1 MSCHN
6 KVYCDGYPERC
17 EECSHNTGQ
26 KASYTVNNINIQ
38 VSGGWVVQL
47 LLLSVVVTLLIPS
60 FSYGPGKV
68 HHITGALVPD
78 RSSIYYVT
86 EVDKTA

>member
-1 MSCHN
+1 MSCSN

-17 EECSHNTGQ
+17 EACSNNNEQ
-26 KASYTVNNINIQ
+26 KVSYTVNNVNIQ

-47 LLLSVVVTLLIPS
+47 LLLSVVVALLMPS
-60 FSYGPGKV
+60 FSYGSGKV

-78 RSSIYYVT
+78 RGSLHYVT